1 MYDCSA
7 LINRDKET
15 TVFAGKTI
23 FQILSMGGF
32 TMYVL
37 LFCSVLSLGVIIDR
51 VATYWRKSRV
61 TRPAFMDRIKDEL
74 KRKDIARA
82 VEICRDT
89 EAPFA
94 KVVMAGLEKAGR
106 TEKAVGAVME
116 RQIAVEVDK
125 LERLTSVVATI
136 GNVAVYIG
144 LFGTVLGIIRAFR
157 DISAAGSGGMDVVIG
172 GVAEALITTATGL
185 AVAVPSVILYNWFSR
200 RIERFQGD
208 MELAAS
214 EVSDLIAR

>member
-1 MYDCSA
+1 M
-7 LINRDKET
+7 
-15 TVFAGKTI
+15 FAGKTI
-23 FQILSMGGF
+23 LQILSMGGF
-32 TMYVL
+32 TMYIL
-37 LFCSVLSLGVIIDR
+37 LLCSVLSLGVIIDR
-51 VATYWRKSRV
+51 AASYWRKSRIA
-61 TRPAFMDRIKDEL
+61 RPAFMDRIKDEL
-74 KRKDIARA
+74 RKKDLTRA

-106 TEKAVGAVME
+106 TEKVVGNVME
-116 RQIAVEVDK
+116 RQIAIEVGK

-157 DISAAGSGGMDVVIG
+157 DISAAGTGGMDVVIG

-185 AVAVPSVILYNWFSR
+185 AVAVPSVVLYNWFTR
-200 RIERFQGD
+200 RIERFESD

-214 EVSDLIAR
+214 EISDMIGR

>member
-1 MYDCSA
+1 M
-7 LINRDKET
+7 
-15 TVFAGKTI
+15 FAGKTI
-23 FQILSMGGF
+23 LQILSMGGF
-32 TMYVL
+32 TMYIL

-51 VATYWRKSRV
+51 VASYWRKSRV
-61 TRPAFMDRIKDEL
+61 ARPPFMEKIKDEL
-74 KRKDIARA
+74 RKKDLARA
-82 VEICRDT
+82 LEICRDT

-94 KVVMAGLEKAGR
+94 RVVLVGLEKAGR
-106 TEKAVGAVME
+106 TEKVVGGVME
-116 RQIAVEVDK
+116 RQIAVEVGK

-157 DISAAGSGGMDVVIG
+157 DISAAGTGGMDVVIG

-185 AVAVPSVILYNWFSR
+185 AVAVPSVVLFNWFSR
-200 RIERFQGD
+200 RIERFESD

-214 EVSDLIAR
+214 EISDMIGR